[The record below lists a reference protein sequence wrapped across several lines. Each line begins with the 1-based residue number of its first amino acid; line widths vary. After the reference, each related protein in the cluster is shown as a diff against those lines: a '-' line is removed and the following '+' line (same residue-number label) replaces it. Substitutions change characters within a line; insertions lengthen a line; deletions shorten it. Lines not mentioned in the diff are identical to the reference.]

1 MSAVVDAK
9 ALPKIA
15 VRIVCLLEWRATAE
29 TNIDVRILIIED
41 HAALARCIAEALKDF
56 GCVVVGHVS
65 DLTSA
70 LQAVQRGG
78 FDVAVLDWTLRG
90 EEAAPVAE
98 ALLDGGCPFLVISGH
113 RRSTMPRRVQQAPF
127 LQKPFTMCAL
137 NSAIKALAN
146 RSC

>member
-1 MSAVVDAK
+1 MSAVAELE

-15 VRIVCLLEWRATAE
+15 VGIVCLLKWRAIAAVNT
-29 TNIDVRILIIED
+29 DVRILIIED
-41 HAALARCIAEALKDF
+41 HAALGRCIAEALTDL
-56 GCVVVGHVS
+56 GCVVVGQVT

-78 FDVAVLDWTLRG
+78 FDVALLDWTLRG
-90 EEAAPVAE
+90 EEASPVAE
-98 ALLDGGCPFLVISGH
+98 ALLDSGCPFLVISGH
-113 RRSTMPRRVQQAPF
+113 RRSTMPHRVQHAPF

-137 NSAIKALAN
+137 NSAVKALVN